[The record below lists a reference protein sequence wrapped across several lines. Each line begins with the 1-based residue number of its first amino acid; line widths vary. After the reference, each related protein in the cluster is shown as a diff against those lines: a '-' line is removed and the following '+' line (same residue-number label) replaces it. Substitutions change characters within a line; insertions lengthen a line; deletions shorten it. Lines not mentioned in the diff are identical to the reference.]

1 MPSSGASAPPP
12 RAAALGNLAL
22 ATASLALCGL
32 VWLLAELG
40 LRWAHAPMPFAFE
53 DMAYLHVYSEAY
65 GWVTRPGFHVS
76 GGRWPETTVNAAGY
90 RGHQYP
96 PGPHAGHTRVLML
109 GDSLTFGYGV
119 SDDETTSRRL
129 EALMPSL
136 EVVNLGVQGYGTDQ
150 ALLRFEGEGLG
161 LEPDVAVLNFCLAN
175 DFRDNASGRSIYD
188 GAFPKPFFTLDDSRL
203 VLHRDHLRL
212 SPLGRAFLFL
222 SEQSLVVN
230 GLRAAAYGLPP
241 RPHDESDH
249 PPARELTVALVQRMA
264 QVARDH
270 GVRFIVAIYPDLR
283 ELQQA
288 TRRSRSLLEA
298 PGLEG
303 VFSIDLREPLLSR
316 GINEA
321 TLPRYA
327 LDNYFHANA
336 EGNEVIAEILADA
349 LRDSGHLT
357 DTSDRRPRESATAAH

>member
-1 MPSSGASAPPP
+1 VA
-12 RAAALGNLAL
+12 GNVAL
-22 ATASLALCGL
+22 AATSLALCCL
-32 VWLLAELG
+32 TWLLVEVV
-40 LRWAHAPMPFAFE
+40 LRWVHAPMPFAFA

-76 GGRWPETTVNAAGY
+76 SGRWPETTVNPAGY
-90 RGHQYP
+90 RGHLYP
-96 PGPHAGHTRVLML
+96 PGPHPGRTRVLML

-129 EALMPSL
+129 ETLVPSL

-150 ALLRFEGEGLG
+150 ALLRFESEGLAF
-161 LEPDVAVLNFCLAN
+161 EPEIAVLNFCLAN

-188 GAFPKPFFTLDDSRL
+188 GDFPKPFFSLDDSRL

-212 SPLGRAFLFL
+212 SPLGRTAVFL
-222 SEQSLVVN
+222 SEHSLVIN
-230 GLRAAAYGLPP
+230 GLRAVLHGLPQ
-241 RPHDESDH
+241 RPHDEGDH

-264 QVARDH
+264 QVALEH
-270 GVRFIVAIYPDLR
+270 GVRLIVAIYPDLR

-288 TRRSRSLLEA
+288 TRRSQALLEA

-303 VFSIDLREPLLSR
+303 VFRVDLRGPLLAH
-316 GINEA
+316 GINES
-321 TLPRYA
+321 TLPEFA

-336 EGNEVIAEILADA
+336 KGSGVIAEILADA
-349 LRDSGHLT
+349 LRESGYLT
-357 DTSDRRPRESATAAH
+357 DRIARRPPGIATAGR